1 MDWDERYRRGEAADE
16 KPHPLFVE
24 FVSDLKPGRAL
35 DVACGLGRHA
45 LWLAGRGWRVTAVD
59 SSRVAIEILRQR
71 SAEQGVIIESH
82 VADLEC
88 REFSIEPNSYDLIV
102 ICNYLQRDL
111 FAPIKA
117 GIREGGTALIVI
129 PMVDDNPNIKP
140 MNPAYLLGSGEL
152 RSEFE
157 GWELI
162 HYSESRR
169 AAGRRTTAEMIA
181 RRRFG
186 QNP

>member
-1 MDWDERYRRGEAADE
+1 M
-16 KPHPLFVE
+16 
-24 FVSDLKPGRAL
+24 
-35 DVACGLGRHA
+35 
-45 LWLAGRGWRVTAVD
+45 D

-129 PMVDDNPNIKP
+129 PMVDDDPNIKA
-140 MNPAYLLGSGEL
+140 MNPAYLLGPGEL

-157 GWELI
+157 GWQLV
-162 HYSESRR
+162 HYCESRR
-169 AAGRRTTAEMIA
+169 AAGRRTTAEMVA

-186 QNP
+186 QDP

>member
-1 MDWDERYRRGEAADE
+1 MDWDERYRRGEGADE
-16 KPHPLFVE
+16 KPHPLLVE
-24 FVSDLKPGRAL
+24 FVSDLEPGRAL

-102 ICNYLQRDL
+102 ICN
-111 FAPIKA
+111 
-117 GIREGGTALIVI
+117 
-129 PMVDDNPNIKP
+129 
-140 MNPAYLLGSGEL
+140 
-152 RSEFE
+152 
-157 GWELI
+157 
-162 HYSESRR
+162 
-169 AAGRRTTAEMIA
+169 
-181 RRRFG
+181 
-186 QNP
+186 